1 MTARLWEIGC
11 YKNKTKQT
19 TKKTK
24 GSKSFQVEEFPRVE
38 GNQRTSKKPI
48 LYSDEPHFGCI
59 PFHVS

>member
-24 GSKSFQVEEFPRVE
+24 GPKSFQVEEFPRVE
-38 GNQRTSKKPI
+38 GNQRTSKKAFSQKRGE
-48 LYSDEPHFGCI
+48 LCNMSL
-59 PFHVS
+59 V